1 MIAPSNLRIACLL
14 TLAVSC
20 CVCSD
25 HALAEQAYWE
35 LAPYRI
41 QALIALDVPGGLNEQ
56 LAAELPMY
64 LTDRARAAFGSAWRF
79 EPQILSGPLRHR
91 LLRHIDSLTEQQ
103 LPHLPPGTDKCLL
116 LAVRAT
122 PTGYELVGREY
133 DFYVQ
138 RWSEGIRRQCRQ
150 RSALPEQLFQLAR
163 ETVGTLAQLRL
174 DPDDD
179 QRVILVPR
187 GVDLPHR
194 SVDLQWIQAAEVL
207 VPIWRRTTREGEVVQ
222 DGIQQVPWTYLEAE
236 DVSGREVVAR
246 IYSGTRRPLGVRHRG
261 RIEQLAISLPV
272 GRSETTVQLRSRT
285 DQEKP
290 LVGYEV
296 YVQNTGEK
304 TTKPLGYSDQE
315 GQVVVGSDKTRV
327 QLLYVKSGGNILARV
342 PVVPGSEPLVRVPL
356 PDDDL
361 RLEVESRLAAL
372 REDLID
378 VVARRNILM
387 ARVRQ
392 EMDEE
397 NYGQA
402 RQLMGQLDQLPD
414 RAFFNRALSMESRL
428 HHSDDPSV
436 QKRIEEL
443 FAATQVV
450 LAEFLDVRP
459 IGDLNDELRA
469 RQQQGS

>member
-1 MIAPSNLRIACLL
+1 
-14 TLAVSC
+14 
-20 CVCSD
+20 
-25 HALAEQAYWE
+25 
-35 LAPYRI
+35 
-41 QALIALDVPGGLNEQ
+41 
-56 LAAELPMY
+56 
-64 LTDRARAAFGSAWRF
+64 
-79 EPQILSGPLRHR
+79 
-91 LLRHIDSLTEQQ
+91 
-103 LPHLPPGTDKCLL
+103 
-116 LAVRAT
+116 
-122 PTGYELVGREY
+122 
-133 DFYVQ
+133 
-138 RWSEGIRRQCRQ
+138 
-150 RSALPEQLFQLAR
+150 
-163 ETVGTLAQLRL
+163 
-174 DPDDD
+174 
-179 QRVILVPR
+179 
-187 GVDLPHR
+187 
-194 SVDLQWIQAAEVL
+194 LQWIQAAEVL